1 MRSSCDNRKR
11 HGVGPRESSL
21 NAVLVMGI
29 PSSRG
34 GKTISQAAAANGLD
48 EVRMSRVRVVC
59 AVRVHTTLGVG
70 QLACSKIAVAST
82 ACRVHSRLVRV
93 DGALRLVLFLN
104 NLLRGP
110 TKDHVPSASTSGGVR
125 RLAGSGTGLRV

>member
-1 MRSSCDNRKR
+1 MRPSWYNRKR
-11 HGVGPRESSL
+11 HGRRESSS

-48 EVRMSRVRVVC
+48 EVGMSRVRVVC

-70 QLACSKIAVAST
+70 QLAYSEIAGTST
-82 ACRVHSRLVRV
+82 AYRVPEKREIPVRWFA
-93 DGALRLVLFLN
+93 DADF
-104 NLLRGP
+104 RG
-110 TKDHVPSASTSGGVR
+110 
-125 RLAGSGTGLRV
+125 